1 MRRLPAVLLVLGVI
15 ALALPDGARAQ
26 WAQDQGEGWA
36 QLTVFRHETSEEFKR
51 DGEVRDFENQGHA
64 VTTSFFLTS
73 AVGVV
78 DGLDVWA
85 QVPLQSLSFEDAGS
99 DLEKSAVGDT
109 KFWVRAGTRLF
120 SEELARTLPFTL
132 AVQAGAKFPV
142 SEFPVDSEVI
152 PVTDGQRDYEVMGQI
167 GKSFHPLP
175 LYVKG
180 WLGFRWRERNER
192 ILTDFGNELFALA
205 EVGGE
210 LGPIPWRVTMNGLW
224 GDPHVKEG
232 IRLEQSPRKIV
243 EILPVVSVPTGW
255 QDLRLEFGGRFP
267 VDGRNLPAG
276 PALRTGFF
284 VPFSVD

>member
-1 MRRLPAVLLVLGVI
+1 MRRLAFALVVI
-15 ALALPDGARAQ
+15 AVPALAAPSPVPGQ
-26 WAQDQGEGWA
+26 WALDQGEGWA

-51 DGEVRDFENQGHA
+51 DGEIRDFANEGQA
-64 VTTSFFLTS
+64 VTSSFFLTS

-99 DLEKSAVGDT
+99 DLEKTAIGDA
-109 KFWVRAGTRLF
+109 KVWARAGPGLF
-120 SEELARTLPFTL
+120 SEKLARALPFSIAL
-132 AVQAGAKFPV
+132 QAGAKFPV
-142 SEFPVDSEVI
+142 SEFPIDSEVI

-167 GKSFHPLP
+167 GKSFHPTP

-180 WLGFRWRERNER
+180 WIGFRWRERNAR
-192 ILTDFGNELFALA
+192 ILTDFGDELFALA

-210 LGPIPWRVTMNGLW
+210 AGPIPWRITMNGLW

-232 IRLEQSPRKIV
+232 IKLEQSARKIV

-255 QDLRLEFGGRFP
+255 QDLRLEVGGRFP

-284 VPFSVD
+284 VPFSID